1 MFSVSKYSNL
11 QNDEQAERNAEMK
24 DETDIT
30 VVLDRSGSMASV
42 RDDAI
47 GGFNSFLEEQ
57 KAVPGSARMTLV
69 QFDDQYEVIYECRD
83 VQDAPPLSAQTF
95 VPRGSTALLDA
106 IGRTMT
112 ATGVRLAALPEEG
125 RPEKVLLVV
134 MTDGQENAS
143 REFSGSRIFDMI
155 THQREKYAWE
165 IVFIGANQ
173 DAVVT
178 GASYGLPAAS
188 ALNYDATPAGT
199 RHALSVLSKATSK
212 LRGRKSME
220 SAAEDFFS
228 AEDKKPL

>member
-1 MFSVSKYSNL
+1 
-11 QNDEQAERNAEMK
+11 MK

-42 RDDAI
+42 RDDTI

-57 KAVPGSARMTLV
+57 KSVSGSARVSLV
-69 QFDDQYEVIYECRD
+69 QFDDQYEVVYECRD
-83 VQDAPPLSAQTF
+83 VQDAPPLTPQTF

-125 RPEKVLLVV
+125 RPEKVLVVV

-143 REFSGSRIFDMI
+143 REFTGSQIFDRI
-155 THQREKYAWE
+155 THQRKTYSWE
-165 IVFIGANQ
+165 VVFIGANQ

-188 ALNYDATPAGT
+188 ALDYEATAAGT
-199 RHALSVLSKATSK
+199 RHALGVLSKATTKMRARAVMS
-212 LRGRKSME
+212 SDE
-220 SAAEDFFS
+220 EFFS
-228 AEDKKPL
+228 EEDKKQP

>member
-1 MFSVSKYSNL
+1 MWRQKGKT
-11 QNDEQAERNAEMK
+11 MK

-42 RDDAI
+42 RDDTI

-57 KAVPGSARMTLV
+57 KAAPGSARVSLV
-69 QFDDQYEVIYECRD
+69 QFDDKYEVVYECRD
-83 VQDAPPLSAQTF
+83 VQDAPPLTPQTF

-112 ATGVRLAALPEEG
+112 ATGVRLAALPEAE

-143 REFSGSRIFDMI
+143 LEFTGSQIFDMI
-155 THQREKYAWE
+155 THQRKNYSWE
-165 IVFIGANQ
+165 VAFIGANQ

-178 GASYGLPAAS
+178 GASYGLPAS
-188 ALNYDATPAGT
+188 NALDYDATPVGT
-199 RHALSVLSKATSK
+199 RRAFGILSKAATKMRARAVMS
-212 LRGRKSME
+212 SDE
-220 SAAEDFFS
+220 EFFS
-228 AEDKKPL
+228 EEDKKQP